1 MDKENLNLLIKFRLV
16 GLKQSLH
23 VNNGSIGAVLQIIL
37 LILFFVMAIFVP
49 AEMATLL
56 FVFPIINCII
66 ALIVKYYG
74 QNIKKELD
82 FFEDSL
88 EFSITE
94 KITYKLF
101 NEMIKDLD
109 RKKYRVSIGID
120 DKGYVSTWAI
130 YDKKYNELI
139 TNDNNSISDLLIFVE
154 EHKNDVKRS
163 KKTNGART

>member
-16 GLKQSLH
+16 GLKQFLH
-23 VNNGSIGAVLQIIL
+23 VNNACIGVVLQIIL

-49 AEMATLL
+49 TEMATLL

-74 QNIKKELD
+74 QNIEKELD

-101 NEMIKDLD
+101 NEMTKDLD
-109 RKKYRVSIGID
+109 RKNYQVSIGID
-120 DKGYVSTWAI
+120 DKGYVSTWVI
-130 YDKKYNELI
+130 YDKKYKELI
-139 TNDNNSISDLLIFVE
+139 SSDNNIFTDLLIFVE
-154 EHKNDVKRS
+154 EQRHEKRS
-163 KKTNGART
+163 KKTNGARA

>member
-1 MDKENLNLLIKFRLV
+1 MDNENLNLLIKFRLF
-16 GLKQSLH
+16 GLRQYLH
-23 VNNGSIGAVLQIIL
+23 VNNGGIGAVLQIIL
-37 LILFFVMAIFVP
+37 LMLFFAMVVFVP

-74 QNIKKELD
+74 QNIEKEFD

-88 EFSITE
+88 EFSITG
-94 KITYKLF
+94 KVTYKLF

-109 RKKYRVSIGID
+109 RKKYQISMGID

-130 YDKKYNELI
+130 YDKKYNDLI
-139 TNDNNSISDLLIFVE
+139 TSADNHISDLLIFVE
-154 EHKNDVKRS
+154 EQKNDKRS

>member
-1 MDKENLNLLIKFRLV
+1 MDNENLNLLIKFRLL
-16 GLKQSLH
+16 GLRQYLH
-23 VNNGSIGAVLQIIL
+23 VNNGTIGALLQIIL
-37 LILFFVMAIFVP
+37 LVLFFVMVVFVP

-74 QNIKKELD
+74 QNIEKELD

-88 EFSITE
+88 EFSITG

-130 YDKKYNELI
+130 YDKKYNDLI
-139 TNDNNSISDLLIFVE
+139 TSADNHISDLLIFVE
-154 EHKNDVKRS
+154 EQKNDKRS

>member
-1 MDKENLNLLIKFRLV
+1 MDNENLNLLIKFRLL
-16 GLKQSLH
+16 GLRQYLH
-23 VNNGSIGAVLQIIL
+23 VNNGTIGALLQIIL
-37 LILFFVMAIFVP
+37 LVLFFVMVVFVP

-56 FVFPIINCII
+56 FVFPIVNCII

-74 QNIKKELD
+74 QNIEKELD

-88 EFSITE
+88 EFSITG

-101 NEMIKDLD
+101 NEMVKDLD
-109 RKKYRVSIGID
+109 RKKYQISMGID

-130 YDKKYNELI
+130 YDKKNNELI

-163 KKTNGART
+163 KKTNGARA